1 MEDQKNLLL
10 AIVLTGVV
18 LIGWQYLFAVPQ
30 MEKQKQLAQQQQTQT
45 QSQTQQPAPGAQPGA
60 PPQVAPGAAPQAPQ
74 APGAPSAAP
83 TQSREAAL
91 AASPRIRIDTPR
103 LSGSLALMGGRID
116 DLALVQYRETVDP
129 SSPPIVLLAP
139 SGSPQPFYAE
149 FGWTGAAGTTAK
161 LPGPDTLW
169 RQEGSGALAVD
180 HPVTLVY
187 DNGEGLVFRR
197 NIGVDD
203 KYLFTV
209 KDDVANNSAAAVT
222 LYPYALVSRHGTPA
236 PGYGVSHEG
245 PIGVM
250 GDSCLRQGGFG
261 IYTECQEESY
271 KTLEEK
277 KVLNFDVV
285 NAWFGFADKYWAAT
299 LLPATDAKLHA
310 KFSSG
315 QIGPLKTYQ
324 ADYLLDP
331 QTVAPGGTGTAEARL
346 FAGAKEVATV
356 NALRFRAASQPFR
369 AADRLGAFLLHHPA
383 DVLGD
388 RPHLPLRGQFRR
400 RDPDHHGH
408 HQGNLLPARQQV
420 LRLDGQDEG
429 GAAGDDRHPHPLRRR
444 QGEAAAGHDGAVQ
457 ARQDQSGRR
466 LPADRHPDPG
476 VLLALQ
482 GAVRHHRDAA
492 RAVLRLDQGSRPAP
506 IRPTCSICSG
516 SIPYDP
522 TLLPVVGSLPASG
535 RLAADHGRHHV
546 PADEA
551 QSAAAGPGP
560 AGDLQLDAGHLHLHA
575 GEFLGRPGDL
585 LGLEQ
590 FALGRPAER
599 DHEQA
604 RRQDRAVRQHQGAV
618 PAQAATAA
626 AGQQEA
632 ALDGKKPSRK

>member
-45 QSQTQQPAPGAQPGA
+45 QSPTQQPAAGAQPGA

-83 TQSREAAL
+83 TAVARSRARGL
-91 AASPRIRIDTPR
+91 AAHPHRHPAAERLARPDGRPHRRPGAGAVPRDRRSELAPDRAAGALRQPAAVLCRVRLDRRRRNHRQAAGAGHAVAAGGQRRACGRPSGDARLRQRRGPGVPPQHRRRRQVPLHRQGRRGQQRRGRGDALSLCAGLAPRHAGARLRGLARGPDRRHGRQLPAAGRLRHLHRVPGGELQDARGKEGAQLRRRQRLVRLRRQILGRDLAARDRCQAARQVLLRPDRAAANLPGR
-103 LSGSLALMGGRID
+103 LSARSADGRAGRHRHGGR
-116 DLALVQYRETVDP
+116 P
-129 SSPPIVLLAP
+129 
-139 SGSPQPFYAE
+139 
-149 FGWTGAAGTTAK
+149 
-161 LPGPDTLW
+161 
-169 RQEGSGALAVD
+169 AV
-180 HPVTLVY
+180 
-187 DNGEGLVFRR
+187 RR
-197 NIGVDD
+197 
-203 KYLFTV
+203 
-209 KDDVANNSAAAVT
+209 
-222 LYPYALVSRHGTPA
+222 
-236 PGYGVSHEG
+236 
-245 PIGVM
+245 
-250 GDSCLRQGGFG
+250 RQGGRDRQ
-261 IYTECQEESY
+261 C
-271 KTLEEK
+271 
-277 KVLNFDVV
+277 
-285 NAWFGFADKYWAAT
+285 
-299 LLPATDAKLHA
+299 
-310 KFSSG
+310 
-315 QIGPLKTYQ
+315 
-324 ADYLLDP
+324 
-331 QTVAPGGTGTAEARL
+331 
-346 FAGAKEVATV
+346 
-356 NALRFRAASQPFR
+356 LRFRAASQPLR

-408 HQGNLLPARQQV
+408 HQGHLLPARQQV

-476 VLLALQ
+476 ILLALQ

-492 RAVLRLDQGSRPAP
+492 RAVLRLDQGSVRPRSHQRVQSVRAH
-506 IRPTCSICSG
+506 
-516 SIPYDP
+516 
-522 TLLPVVGSLPASG
+522 SLRSDAVADGRLVPASG

-551 QSAAAGPGP
+551 QPAAAGPGP

-575 GEFLGRPGDL
+575 GELLGRAGDL

-604 RRQDRAVRQHQGAV
+604 RRQDRAPRQHQGAV

-626 AGQQEA
+626 A
-632 ALDGKKPSRK
+632 LDSKKPPLDAKKPSRK